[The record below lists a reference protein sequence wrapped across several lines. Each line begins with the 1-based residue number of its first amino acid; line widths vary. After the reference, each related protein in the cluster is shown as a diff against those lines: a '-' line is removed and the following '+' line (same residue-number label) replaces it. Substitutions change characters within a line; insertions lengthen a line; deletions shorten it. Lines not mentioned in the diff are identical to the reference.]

1 MGGWW
6 QRWRSRQEARALAR
20 RAIPE
25 ALWARTL
32 ERFPFLAARSAEDLT
47 ALRRLATLFLDR
59 KEFSGANG
67 LVVTDEMAVA
77 IAAQACLPVL
87 RLGLQA
93 YDDFVGIV
101 VHPAEVLARRVVTDE
116 DGVVHHYDE
125 VLAGEAMEGGPVML
139 SWADVSEAGELAQ
152 WGYNVVIHEFVHK
165 LDMADGQADGMPPL
179 PDRASRQQ
187 WRSVIEPAFEAF
199 CREVDL
205 GLDTFLD
212 PYGSEALEEFFP
224 VAAEAFFVAPQA
236 FKLHHPELYTLFG
249 GYFRQDPAAGLMG

>member
-1 MGGWW
+1 M
-6 QRWRSRQEARALAR
+6 LAR

-32 ERFPFLAARSAEDLT
+32 ERFPFLAARSAEDLA

-87 RLGLQA
+87 RLGLHA

-139 SWADVSEAGELAQ
+139 SWADVSEAGDLAQ

-179 PDRASRQQ
+179 PDRTSRQQ
-187 WRSVIEPAFEAF
+187 WRSVIEPAYEAF

-205 GLDTFLD
+205 GLETFLD
-212 PYGSEALEEFFP
+212 PYGSEAIEEFFP

-236 FKLHHPELYTLFG
+236 FRRHHPELYTLFA
-249 GYFRQDPAAGLMG
+249 GYFRQDPAAGAG